1 MCAVLSLSLLCSCTQ
16 EGKSEPKTYETE
28 TITETTTDYEDIETT
43 VSPEPMGTAEK
54 KSHSYGVAKNG
65 VAHDISKNAQKYFES
80 NNFKA
85 FCLDTKSQK
94 KVLYLTFDCGY
105 ENGYI

>member
-1 MCAVLSLSLLCSCTQ
+1 MSKLIKIMCAVLSLSLLCSCTQ

-43 VSPEPMGTAEK
+43 VSPEPMGTADK

-65 VAHDISKNAQKYFES
+65 VAHDISMHRNIL
-80 NNFKA
+80 KA
-85 FCLDTKSQK
+85 IILKPFALIQSRRKRFC
-94 KVLYLTFDCGY
+94 
-105 ENGYI
+105 I